1 MNLEEQNLNESEKS
15 ALNIADVMPSGFT
28 LKQENAIWAIIQY
41 LAKEQFENPRRVY
54 KRKDVFDLIKAE
66 MDW

>member
-1 MNLEEQNLNESEKS
+1 MSKENESLNESENS
-15 ALNIADVMPSGFT
+15 ALNIANVMPSGFT

-41 LAKEQFENPRRVY
+41 LAKEQFTNPRRVY